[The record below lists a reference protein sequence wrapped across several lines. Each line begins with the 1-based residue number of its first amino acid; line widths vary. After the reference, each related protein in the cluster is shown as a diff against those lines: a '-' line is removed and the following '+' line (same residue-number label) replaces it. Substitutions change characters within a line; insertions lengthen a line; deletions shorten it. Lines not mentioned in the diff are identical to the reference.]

1 MWPRCTRD
9 LVSWEKKEE
18 KEKIVELL
26 RLEKT
31 LKITESNYDLTVLP

>member
-26 RLEKT
+26 RLEKI
-31 LKITESNYDLTVLP
+31 LKIIKSNCNLTTLP